1 MSDAEV
7 KDQAHAS
14 RRRFLLGSAKT
25 ACGVALFGLGLGFY
39 GARQSEAMP
48 YYAMRPPGALDEKRF
63 LAACIRCGQCVRA
76 CPYSTLRLAA
86 PEEKVATGTPYFIAR
101 QIPCELC
108 ENRPCITA
116 CPSGALDPTLT
127 DIYQARMG
135 LAVVMDQESCLNFLG
150 LRCDVCYR
158 SCPLLD
164 KAISLDAQHNRR
176 SGKHTL
182 FIPTVHSKHCTGC
195 GKCEKSCVLEKAAI
209 KVVPLVLAKGE
220 LGKHYRLGWEEKSK
234 AGRSLIPEQLDLPD
248 RLPEFDSPLQPE
260 WKP

>member
-86 PEEKVATGTPYFIAR
+86 PEEKVATGTPILLRAR
-101 QIPCELC
+101 SPVSSVRIGPVSRRVRQGPWILLSPISI
-108 ENRPCITA
+108 RPGWAWLLSWT
-116 CPSGALDPTLT
+116 
-127 DIYQARMG
+127 RK
-135 LAVVMDQESCLNFLG
+135 AV
-150 LRCDVCYR
+150 
-158 SCPLLD
+158 
-164 KAISLDAQHNRR
+164 
-176 SGKHTL
+176 
-182 FIPTVHSKHCTGC
+182 
-195 GKCEKSCVLEKAAI
+195 
-209 KVVPLVLAKGE
+209 
-220 LGKHYRLGWEEKSK
+220 
-234 AGRSLIPEQLDLPD
+234 
-248 RLPEFDSPLQPE
+248 
-260 WKP
+260 